1 MLKQNI
7 YEHFDLRVERKQRVR
22 QFDAFWANRVLYIM
36 VPVGH
41 LEEEEIDELQKI
53 SDYMIRT
60 HQDIYVSSF
69 VKNKSDSY
77 ITDIEG
83 KKIALFRMPYNNNSH
98 QLFVG
103 KELATFHYH
112 ARSFPSKVTAINRI
126 GQWKDLWVKRIDQ
139 MESFYR
145 EKVRSNPVDVF
156 DTQFVESFPYYLG
169 LTENAIQYLVDT
181 ELDDSPMINDAAT
194 LCHHRFTDL
203 TWQQNQWMK
212 LPTDWIFDHASRDL
226 SEWIR
231 AECRK
236 GSDMNPGKIQ
246 TFLQDY
252 EKVSP
257 LSSFSWRLLYAR
269 LVFPVHYLEC
279 VEDYY
284 TSGPVAD
291 KKWHEDRMRGVLRSS
306 SYYEQLL
313 GNFYD
318 LAGVPAKTYGIP
330 ILDWVKK

>member
-1 MLKQNI
+1 MKQNI